1 MLRDEVMENDE
12 IHPESQILT
21 KMKHPNIISI
31 LASGISPD
39 PFIVLEHLHKG
50 SLAKMLSD
58 TRSSTPGGR
67 LQLKT
72 SLSYARQ
79 IIDALKYLHQDN
91 SASST
96 IVHADLRPEN
106 IGFTTNNELKI
117 FDFSNSVCIQ
127 KGTYFRDEYEMVF
140 HNENLAYIA
149 PEVVLCLPFN
159 EKADIYSFGIILWEL
174 LSGEAPFP
182 DMDEVEHTEWF
193 IVQGIRPDLKD
204 TNGHPL
210 IHIPPLLSSMI
221 ERCWDDEP
229 HRRPSCIE
237 IAAILEEQ
245 ERILGLNSRIPSSST
260 SSSSHP
266 NPKKSIPYPIPYN
279 PSPYPPNKGHSN
291 KSSSSSSLNSAL
303 NKVFVEDFVD
313 VEMAGEDSTI
323 VSTES
328 TAYT

>member
-1 MLRDEVMENDE
+1 
-12 IHPESQILT
+12 
-21 KMKHPNIISI
+21 
-31 LASGISPD
+31 
-39 PFIVLEHLHKG
+39 
-50 SLAKMLSD
+50 
-58 TRSSTPGGR
+58 
-67 LQLKT
+67 
-72 SLSYARQ
+72 
-79 IIDALKYLHQDN
+79 
-91 SASST
+91 
-96 IVHADLRPEN
+96 LRPEN
-106 IGFTTNNELKI
+106 IGFTANNELKI

-127 KGTYFRDEYEMVF
+127 KGTDFRDEYEMVH
-140 HNENLAYIA
+140 HNENFAYIA

-182 DMDEVEHTEWF
+182 EMDEVEHTEWF
-193 IVQGIRPDLKD
+193 IVQGIRPDLRD

-210 IHIPPLLSSMI
+210 SHIPPLLASLI

-237 IAAILEEQ
+237 IATILEEQ
-245 ERILGLNSRIPSSST
+245 ERILGLNTIVFSNST

-266 NPKKSIPYPIPYN
+266 NPKKSIPYPTPYN
-279 PSPYPPNKGHSN
+279 PSPYPPNKGISYVASSN
-291 KSSSSSSLNSAL
+291 SSSSSSSSSSSIRKSSGNIFTDLLFSFGQKSSSSSTVNSTL

-313 VEMAGEDSTI
+313 VEMAAEDSTI